1 MSRLKICRPEDSAS
15 SAPSPRRTGAR
26 RYLLCLGVLA
36 LSFSVQGCASGPP
49 SIGTPRPIVV
59 YSGARIRPDQERMQ
73 EVNEWVL
80 AEQTNIQEDPSFWVV
95 SEPVLQEV
103 MPWEG
108 MRVSNDSVF
117 VQIPLGA
124 QDATL
129 VYQIYGHLHLMVEM
143 DRQEEWLPEAPEATG
158 YELERA
164 IVDRIADAWILGR
177 SVFDTQPFTPLD
189 ELAYAKDAGYL
200 DAYIFTARP
209 EDFAE
214 ARAEW
219 ARENPGRVEEYREWF
234 LETFNREPP
243 GLRTG

>member
-1 MSRLKICRPEDSAS
+1 
-15 SAPSPRRTGAR
+15 
-26 RYLLCLGVLA
+26 
-36 LSFSVQGCASGPP
+36 
-49 SIGTPRPIVV
+49 
-59 YSGARIRPDQERMQ
+59 MQ

-80 AEQTNIQEDPSFWVV
+80 REQTNIEEDPSFWVV
-95 SEPVLQEV
+95 DEAVLEEV

-117 VQIPLGA
+117 VQRPLGA
-124 QDATL
+124 PDARL

-143 DRQEEWLPEAPEATG
+143 GRQEEWLPEAPDATG

-164 IVDRIADAWILGR
+164 IVARIADAWILGR

-189 ELAYAKDAGYL
+189 ELAYAKDAGFL

-209 EDFAE
+209 DEFAG

-243 GLRTG
+243 GLRTE